1 MSLGNFSKIM
11 LNLTQNPKSTIDEIS
26 KITNIPKETV
36 NRVILNLIKEKLV
49 IENDNKYSLSQVF
62 LNIKSNHI
70 SDVYFNFKIKPEHKQ
85 KIYYLFSKIDYYIY
99 NAVGQKPTKT
109 QMQKLVVQIN
119 NKLNLGLPIMWYKY
133 GQITPVSYNP
143 EIDYSKLIQ
152 IDIKDISEEEIYNII
167 SDNIIEQ
174 SKIISS
180 KEFRQKQYYSN
191 NSEIYQLYQLKDKM
205 LEQAYNGN
213 FNFVEENTRKL
224 IKLRPYFKDEYNILN
239 NFLDFIIYFTKMYNK
254 NENYQLK
261 QLGIEAYNSFWEYIA
276 IHNCL
281 SDMKN
286 YYIENNLN
294 LEELSINTVF
304 EINEIKERFEDTMD
318 RFYEQFNL
326 MDFIDNPE
334 TRKLLEKVMEKSKIS
349 LNG

>member
-11 LNLTQNPKSTIDEIS
+11 LNLTQNPKSTVDEIS
-26 KITNIPKETV
+26 KRINIPKETV
-36 NRVILNLIKEKLV
+36 NRIILNLVKEKLV
-49 IENDNKYSLSQVF
+49 VANDKVYLLSEAF
-62 LNIKSNHI
+62 LNIKVNQI
-70 SDVYFNFKIKPEHKQ
+70 SDVYFNFKIKLEHKQ
-85 KIYYLFSKIDYYIY
+85 KIYYLFSKINDYIY
-99 NAVGQKPTKT
+99 SIIGQKPTRT

-119 NKLNLGLPIMWYKY
+119 NKLNLGLPVMWYKY

-143 EIDYSKLIQ
+143 EINYSKLIQ
-152 IDIKDISEEEIYNII
+152 LDIKDISEEEIYNTV
-167 SDNIIEQ
+167 SENIIEQ
-174 SKIISS
+174 SKIMSS
-180 KEFRQKQYYSN
+180 KEFRKKQYYSN
-191 NSEIYQLYQLKDKM
+191 DSEIYQLYQLKDQM

-213 FNFVEENTRKL
+213 FNFLEENTRKL
-224 IKLRPYFKDEYNILN
+224 LKLKPYFKDEYNIIN
-239 NFLDFIIYFTKMYNK
+239 NFSDFIIYFTKMYNK
-254 NENYQLK
+254 IEDYQLK
-261 QLGIEAYNSFWEYIA
+261 KLGIEAYNSFLDYIA

-294 LEELSINTVF
+294 LEELSVNTVF

-334 TRKLLEKVMEKSKIS
+334 TKKLLEKVMAKS
-349 LNG
+349 NNT